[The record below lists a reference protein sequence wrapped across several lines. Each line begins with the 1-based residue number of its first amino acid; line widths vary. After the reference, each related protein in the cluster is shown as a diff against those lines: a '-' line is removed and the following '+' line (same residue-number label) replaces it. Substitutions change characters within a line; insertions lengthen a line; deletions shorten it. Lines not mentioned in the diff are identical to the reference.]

1 MSRLAVVVGGGT
13 MGAGIAQLLLE
24 TGIDVTVCEATSE
37 AAEAAR
43 NRVDEG
49 LRKAVSRPGTLP
61 KRSVGRLSA
70 TCGFDGTGPVD
81 LVVEAVP
88 EVVSVKQAVLRR
100 AQSAFPGALLATN
113 TSSLS
118 IDELARELAEPSA
131 LVGMHFFNPVP
142 SSSLIEIVIGTATDP
157 SVVERARMW
166 AEQMGKQAIE
176 VRDSPGFAT
185 SRLGLA
191 IGLEAMRMLQEG
203 VASAADIDRAM
214 VLGYKY
220 PIGPLELTDRVGLDV
235 RLAIA
240 RHLESELGPRF
251 APPQVLIDLV
261 GHGHLGRKTGQGFY
275 RWEGRRR
282 VIAPPSQAEADA

>member
-1 MSRLAVVVGGGT
+1 
-13 MGAGIAQLLLE
+13 MGAGIAHLLLE
-24 TGIDVTVCEATSE
+24 TGVDVTVSEVTSE

-49 LRKAVSRPGTLP
+49 LRRSAARSGASSTG
-61 KRSVGRLSA
+61 SVGRLTA
-70 TCGFDGTGPVD
+70 TCNFEGVGHID

-88 EVVSVKQAVLRR
+88 EMVALKQDVLRR
-100 AQSAFPGALLATN
+100 AEIAFPTALLTTN

-118 IDELARELAEPSA
+118 IDELARGLADPSA

-142 SSSLIEIVIGTATDP
+142 SSSLIEIVVGAATDP
-157 SVVERARMW
+157 GVVEQARMW
-166 AEQMGKQAIE
+166 AEHIGKESIE

-191 IGLEAMRMLQEG
+191 IGLEAIRMLQDG

-240 RHLESELGPRF
+240 RHLETELGPRY
-251 APPQVLIDLV
+251 APPQLLIDLV
-261 GHGHLGRKTGQGFY
+261 GDGHLGRKTGRGFY
-275 RWEGRRR
+275 CWREGRR
-282 VIAPPSQAEADA
+282 VTAPLIAGAG